1 MTAGCLETEFRCH
14 STSRCI
20 SVSLVCN
27 GVVNCADFSD
37 ESTQF
42 DVCGKQLRTC
52 MIVFLSGTNSGNFM
66 LFYLT
71 TRRRGTYCRLEDFM
85 LLENGWLVT
94 LWSIGEWIEYWESAI
109 DQGARKRLYPEGV
122 KTLTLTA
129 RFMSQ
134 FGTSTRNMFTSQTFL
149 VEE

>member
-1 MTAGCLETEFRCH
+1 M
-14 STSRCI
+14 
-20 SVSLVCN
+20 SL
-27 GVVNCADFSD
+27 GS
-37 ESTQF
+37 
-42 DVCGKQLRTC
+42 
-52 MIVFLSGTNSGNFM
+52 
-66 LFYLT
+66 
-71 TRRRGTYCRLEDFM
+71 
-85 LLENGWLVT
+85 GWLVT
-94 LWSIGEWIEYWESAI
+94 LWSMGEWIEYWESAI